1 MNMLEW
7 VINRSYALG
16 ADFFYKKFVK
26 DTVKAGDVNR
36 SVLTEI
42 LQSNSQ
48 SVYGCLYK
56 FEDIRDVADYKR
68 VVPLTSYSDYE
79 NYVEEIAAGQ
89 ENVLTADEIQYF
101 GLSSGTT
108 GKQKRIPTTAKTKK
122 IMNMSMMFLQHG
134 ALSRALPAARTGGKG
149 LLLMNMLQSGDTPVG
164 IPTGSGTAGGMQ
176 SMKKML
182 RYFWTSPLEVLAIQ
196 DQQVANYLHLLFAL
210 RERDLAYLMS
220 PFPSG
225 IVQLFSVLEKQWP
238 ELLSDL
244 AKGTISP
251 HLTLNTEVR
260 EQLQDLL
267 KPDPLRSEE
276 LEREFRKGMP
286 GIAQRVWPKIS
297 YVSCVVGGSF
307 GIYLDR
313 LRYYI
318 GNLPVFSAIY
328 GATEAL
334 IGIATHVNDVS
345 YVVTPRSAYFEFIPL
360 QESDDL
366 NPTTFDLDE
375 LNVGEMYEVVVTNY
389 SGFYRYRMGDVI
401 KVVGHSHLSP
411 VIEFMYRKGQLLNL
425 AAEKTSE
432 QAVQYALGATTKAVG
447 IILEDYTV
455 TLEVDDAV
463 GHYLFYMEVDEP
475 VITPAKALEMRNTLE
490 QCLREANPRYLAGVK
505 AKRINEVD
513 IHFVR
518 TGTFQTLKQELLK
531 RGASLNQVKI
541 PRLIQDPSLIK
552 LLEKNTI

>member
-1 MNMLEW
+1 MELLEW

-26 DTVKAGDVNR
+26 DTVQAGDVNR
-36 SVLTEI
+36 AVLTEI
-42 LQSNSQ
+42 LRANAET
-48 SVYGCLYK
+48 VYGSLYQ
-56 FEDIRDVADYKR
+56 FDTLQNPADYKR
-68 VVPLTSYSDYE
+68 VVPLTSYSNYE
-79 NYVEEIAAGQ
+79 NYVEEIATGH
-89 ENVLTADEIQYF
+89 ENVLTADEVQYF

-108 GKQKRIPTTAKTKK
+108 GKQKRIPTTAKTRK
-122 IMNMSMMFLQHG
+122 IINMSMMFLQHG
-134 ALSRALPAARTGGKG
+134 SLSQALPAARTGGKG

-164 IPTGSGTAGGMQ
+164 IPTGSGTSGGMQ

-182 RYFWTSPLEVLAIQ
+182 RYFWTSPLEVLAIK

-225 IVQLFSVLEKQWP
+225 IVQLFGVLEKQWP
-238 ELLSDL
+238 EIIKDL
-244 AKGTISP
+244 ALGTISAD
-251 HLTLNTEVR
+251 LTLDPDVR
-260 EQLQDLL
+260 DQLKERL
-267 KPDPLRSEE
+267 KPDPLRAEE
-276 LEREFRKGMP
+276 LKRELRKGLQ

-313 LRYYI
+313 LRYYT
-318 GNLPVFSAIY
+318 GDLPIFSAIY

-360 QESDDL
+360 EECDDL
-366 NPTTFDLDE
+366 KPTTFDLDE
-375 LNVGEMYEVVVTNY
+375 LNVGAMYEIVITNY

-401 KVVGHSHLSP
+401 KVVGHSHQSP

-425 AAEKTSE
+425 AGEKTSE
-432 QAVQYALGATTKAVG
+432 QVVQYALGATTKAAGV
-447 IILEDYTV
+447 ILEDYTV
-455 TLEVDDAV
+455 TLELEDVV
-463 GHYLFYMEVDEP
+463 GHYLFYIEVNEP
-475 VITPAKALEMRNTLE
+475 VIAPTKALEMRNTLE
-490 QCLREANPRYLAGVK
+490 QCLGEGNPRYLAGVK
-505 AKRINEVD
+505 AKRINEVE
-513 IHFVR
+513 IHFVPV
-518 TGTFQTLKQELLK
+518 GTFQALKQELLK

-541 PRLIQDPSLIK
+541 PRLIQDPLLIQ
-552 LLEKNTI
+552 LLEKNAI